1 MNGEYD
7 PDLRYVETEFLE
19 RRSMPVPP
27 WMLTLA
33 FELIKDL
40 VLDDKQSL
48 KAEHVEKAMDKKF
61 DSKAMEV
68 VNQLINDDK
77 SHSFKNLTDFLKG

>member
-48 KAEHVEKAMDKKF
+48 KAEHVEKAVDKKF
-61 DSKAMEV
+61 DGTAMEV

>member
-48 KAEHVEKAMDKKF
+48 KAEHVEKAVGKKF
-61 DSKAMEV
+61 DSTAMEV

-77 SHSFKNLTDFLKG
+77 SQSFKNLTDFLKG